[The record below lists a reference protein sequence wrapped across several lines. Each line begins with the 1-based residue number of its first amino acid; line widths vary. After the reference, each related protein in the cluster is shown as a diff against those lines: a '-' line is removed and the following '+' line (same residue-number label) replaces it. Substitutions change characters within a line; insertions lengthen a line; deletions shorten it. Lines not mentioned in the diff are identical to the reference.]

1 MFARFFSTT
10 EVDALADAI
19 VGELS
24 RSMPVDA
31 ATTDSKSAARAREQ
45 TEAKV
50 RKRVN
55 ALAASTSLGVYQKAK
70 LGTRLEAALAAA
82 GYPAEF
88 SKSFAYEVVRTLA
101 IAAAARK
108 P

>member
-10 EVDALADAI
+10 EIDALADAI
-19 VGELS
+19 VGELC
-24 RSMPVDA
+24 RLMPVGA
-31 ATTDSKSAARAREQ
+31 AATDSKSAARAREQ

-55 ALAASTSLGVYQKAK
+55 AFAASTPLNVYQKAK
-70 LGTRLEAALAAA
+70 LGTRLEAALSAA

-88 SKSFAYEVVRTLA
+88 SKSFSYDVVRTLA